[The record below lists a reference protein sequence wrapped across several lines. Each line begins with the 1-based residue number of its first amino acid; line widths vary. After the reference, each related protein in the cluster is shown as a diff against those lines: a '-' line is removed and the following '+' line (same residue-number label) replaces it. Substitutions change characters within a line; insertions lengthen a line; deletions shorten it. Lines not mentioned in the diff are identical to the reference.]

1 MMAICLLKAL
11 CKIYLFVK
19 TGFASGFSDFYLYK
33 DRLHD
38 HSFCHFLLV
47 FFFCFVFFL
56 RENVYVNYH
65 LASVFLFYHH
75 YLFLIA
81 IFFFFFALDVGILF
95 NQDNLLTPRISR
107 YVTIEWSI
115 RTEFCNSHDSHNTYD
130 VQWQRYEMTSVNN
143 NFNDCFE

>member
-1 MMAICLLKAL
+1 MAICLLKAF
-11 CKIYLFVK
+11 CK
-19 TGFASGFSDFYLYK
+19 TASGFSDFYLYK

-38 HSFCHFLLV
+38 RSFCHFHLV
-47 FFFCFVFFL
+47 FFFFL
-56 RENVYVNYH
+56 SSRWNVCVKYH

-95 NQDNLLTPRISR
+95 NQDNLFTPRISR

-115 RTEFCNSHDSHNTYD
+115 RTEFCNSHSQHLWRAAVTL
-130 VQWQRYEMTSVNN
+130 W
-143 NFNDCFE
+143 NDFS

>member
-1 MMAICLLKAL
+1 MVICLLKAF

-47 FFFCFVFFL
+47 FFFRCFVFFL
-56 RENVYVNYH
+56 RENVCVKFH

-95 NQDNLLTPRISR
+95 NQDNLFTPRISR

-115 RTEFCNSHDSHNTYD
+115 QTEFCNSPRQHLWRAVATLWKDFS
-130 VQWQRYEMTSVNN
+130 
-143 NFNDCFE
+143 